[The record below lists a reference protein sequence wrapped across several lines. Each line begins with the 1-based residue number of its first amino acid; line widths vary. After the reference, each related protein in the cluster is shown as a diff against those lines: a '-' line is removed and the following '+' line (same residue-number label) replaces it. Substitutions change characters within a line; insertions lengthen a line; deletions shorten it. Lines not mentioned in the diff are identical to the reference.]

1 VVKFEIM
8 SKAAESRPI
17 PDGRLRFVRLITESQ
32 IAALRTLKI
41 EGLIMLNLNKIDFTP
56 PETWI
61 EYWFDKEIISEN
73 DLRAVIEEVINKNI
87 K

>member
-1 VVKFEIM
+1 M
-8 SKAAESRPI
+8 SSKAVSRPI
-17 PDGRLRFVRLITESQ
+17 PDGRLRFVRLLTESQ
-32 IAALRTLKI
+32 TAALRTLKI
-41 EGLIMLNLNKIDFTP
+41 EGLIMLNLNEIDFTP

-87 K
+87 E